1 MNEMK
6 KMIVDFR
13 KGINTNAVDSV
24 FKWYEQDLSDLKYSN
39 DSNVVE
45 VENGLIFVSYRIK
58 AFVLNSTFKK
68 VNAERKIYKTDEQ
81 REQYDRY
88 IDFCEFMR
96 GLTDA
101 HWIPIRWDECEVNDF
116 SSIVCLMPMIENYL
130 GHTVE
135 YFKILLEEFDEL
147 LNGTDELYE
156 RVHAEMEESMLPLFK
171 EALEFA
177 LKRVT
182 VTKSDKEI
190 VKFINITMV
199 NKFIELQM
207 KRDNI
212 QRLRNED
219 GSSKYMKKEFNEHQD
234 LWLFIFSKT
243 LKHVGG
249 LKNFQLYL
257 TPKQYLFVKKLYG
270 HIEAEFTANNFD
282 AFHFDKNNKMSMNKR
297 FFAKLMDMEETNF
310 KQHVNRCNKKI
321 VDNFAD
327 VKKEHWEFN

>member
-1 MNEMK
+1 MNEMR
-6 KMIVDFR
+6 KMIIDFK
-13 KGINTNAVDSV
+13 KGENRDAIKQI
-24 FKWYEQDLSDLKYSN
+24 FKWADEDLSDLKYAD
-39 DSNVVE
+39 DSKVVE
-45 VENGLIFVSYRIK
+45 VENGLKFVSYRIR

-68 VNAERKIYKTDEQ
+68 VNAERKIFKTEEQ
-81 REQYDRY
+81 KQQYDRY
-88 IDFCEFMR
+88 IDFTEYLR
-96 GLTDA
+96 GLKEA
-101 HWIPIRWDECEVNDF
+101 HWIPIRWEECQENDF

-147 LNGTDELYE
+147 LNGTDELFE
-156 RVHAEMEESMLPLFK
+156 RVLGEISKSMLPLFK

-257 TPKQYLFVKKLYG
+257 TPKQYLFIKKLYG
-270 HIEAEFTANNFD
+270 HVEAEFNARNFE

-297 FFAKLMDMEETNF
+297 FFANLMEMEETNF

-321 VDNFAD
+321 VDNFAE
-327 VKKEHWEFN
+327 VKEEYWEFK

>member
-1 MNEMK
+1 MNEMR
-6 KMIVDFR
+6 KMIIDFK
-13 KGINTNAVDSV
+13 KGKNRDAIKQI
-24 FKWYEQDLSDLKYSN
+24 FKWADEDLSDLKYSD
-39 DSNVVE
+39 DSKVVE
-45 VENGLIFVSYRIK
+45 VENGLKFVSYRIR

-68 VNAERKIYKTDEQ
+68 VNAERKIFKTEEQ
-81 REQYDRY
+81 KQQYDRY
-88 IDFCEFMR
+88 IDFTEYLR
-96 GLTDA
+96 GLSEA
-101 HWIPIRWDECEVNDF
+101 HWIPIRWEECQENDF

-130 GHTVE
+130 GNTVE

-147 LNGTDELYE
+147 LNGTDELFE
-156 RVHAEMEESMLPLFK
+156 RVLGEISKSMLPLFK

-190 VKFINITMV
+190 VKFINITMI

-257 TPKQYLFVKKLYG
+257 TPKQYLFIKKLYG
-270 HIEAEFTANNFD
+270 HLEAEFNSRNFD

-297 FFAKLMDMEETNF
+297 FFAGLMEMEETNF
-310 KQHVNRCNKKI
+310 KQHVARCNKKI
-321 VDNFAD
+321 VDNFAV
-327 VKKEHWEFN
+327 VKEEYWDFK